1 MSVMVSIGSIFFFKI
16 TSKPKFSL
24 RLSFNNLFFIACFH
38 LNQFTSLVSEAG
50 CFCSL
55 VLTPHSSVRA
65 SHLGVFKTLNFGGQ
79 RCASAVLTSLDLT
92 LEGW

>member
-1 MSVMVSIGSIFFFKI
+1 MSVMVSIGSIFFKKI

-65 SHLGVFKTLNFGGQ
+65 SHLGVFKTLNLVGRDALQQF
-79 RCASAVLTSLDLT
+79 SHLLI
-92 LEGW
+92 